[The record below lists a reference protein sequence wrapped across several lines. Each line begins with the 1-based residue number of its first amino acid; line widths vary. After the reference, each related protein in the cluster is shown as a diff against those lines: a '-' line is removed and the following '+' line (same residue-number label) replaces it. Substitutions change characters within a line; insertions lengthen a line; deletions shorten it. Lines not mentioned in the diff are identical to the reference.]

1 MPGLKLEPKLGVSSY
16 PGPKTGNCIWAD
28 LALPALRTK
37 HARIVGAATRTT
49 EDFDHIQTVFGL
61 SHLQRS
67 NTPISDRLQQRQ
79 GTRALVMVRWLTVPH
94 KQGLGEPDACPI
106 GQQTSCPTMA
116 IPRCPSLFSPV
127 TWLPPPRQT
136 AMACV
141 CICVMSL

>member
-49 EDFDHIQTVFGL
+49 EDFDHIQTVSGL
-61 SHLQRS
+61 GHLQRS

-94 KQGLGEPDACPI
+94 KQGLGEPDA
-106 GQQTSCPTMA
+106 GSGSRQA
-116 IPRCPSLFSPV
+116 APRWQFQDARPCSHRHLVASSKTDCHGLCLYLCHV
-127 TWLPPPRQT
+127 TI
-136 AMACV
+136 V
-141 CICVMSL
+141 